1 MRGWLAARRH
11 GRLVSRS
18 LLTAIGWV
26 LLTAAVVYAS
36 GGEAEGGHDSW
47 AEWKDFG
54 WRMLNFAVLAWFLW
68 WMLAKKV
75 KEFFVGRRGDIS
87 TALEDARRAKEEA
100 EAKFRDYD
108 ARLQKATDEID
119 GITEMIRSQGEAE
132 KARIVEDARKQA
144 EKMKEDA
151 QARME
156 QEFNK
161 ASSQLRLEAVKL
173 SVELAEEILKK
184 KITPQDHETMVRDY
198 IDKAV
203 KQN

>member
-1 MRGWLAARRH
+1 MSGWLAEHRY
-11 GRLVSRS
+11 GRFFSRS
-18 LLTAIGWV
+18 LLMAVGLV
-26 LLTAAVVYAS
+26 LLAAAMAYAS
-36 GGEAEGGHDSW
+36 GGEAGGAHDKW
-47 AEWKDFG
+47 AQWKDFG

-75 KEFFVGRRGDIS
+75 KEFFVGRKGEIG
-87 TALEDARRAKEEA
+87 TALEEARRAKEEA

-119 GITEMIRSQGEAE
+119 GITEMIRSQGEIE
-132 KARIVEDARKQA
+132 KERIIADARKQA

-161 ASSQLRLEAVKL
+161 ASNQLRLEAVKL

-184 KITPQDHETMVRDY
+184 QITPQDHEAMVQDY
-198 IDKAV
+198 IDKV
-203 KQN
+203 VRQN